1 MWISLFVIVGAG
13 WICAVW
19 LVVVWL
25 VDVHVHVAC
34 ACACA
39 YVHVH
44 VACHMCMC
52 MCIESRLSF
61 ADSYEKEMSARP
73 SVMLT

>member
-1 MWISLFVIVGAG
+1 MYFTKVR
-13 WICAVW
+13 
-19 LVVVWL
+19 VVTASVC
-25 VDVHVHVAC
+25 VHMDRHMC
-34 ACACA
+34 TCIYACA

-44 VACHMCMC
+44 VACYMCMC

-61 ADSYEKEMSARP
+61 ADSYDKEMSARP